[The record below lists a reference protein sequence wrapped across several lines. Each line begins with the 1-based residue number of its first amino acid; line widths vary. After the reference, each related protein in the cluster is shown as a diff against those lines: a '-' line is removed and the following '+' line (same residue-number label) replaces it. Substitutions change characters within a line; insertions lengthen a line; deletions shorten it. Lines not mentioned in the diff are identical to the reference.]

1 MGTAAP
7 SSSLPSSLTGAADVS
22 ALAAMGKIAFAL
34 LVIIGVIFLCAWLI
48 RRWGPGGGSLGQRI
62 KLIAA
67 KAVGTKE
74 RVVIVEVEGTW
85 LVLGVTAGGISKLHE
100 LPADEAAPAPK
111 GPVGPVGDT
120 FAKRFAAALKQN
132 LGGGG
137 R

>member
-1 MGTAAP
+1 
-7 SSSLPSSLTGAADVS
+7 
-22 ALAAMGKIAFAL
+22 MGKVAFAL
-34 LVIIGVIFLCAWLI
+34 LVIVAVIFLCAWLV
-48 RRWGPGGGSLGQRI
+48 RRLGPGGGTVGQRV
-62 KLIAA
+62 KVIAA

-100 LPADEAAPAPK
+100 MPPGKPAPAAATPA
-111 GPVGPVGDT
+111 GDT

>member
-1 MGTAAP
+1 MSAAAS
-7 SSSLPSSLTGAADVS
+7 SSSLPSSLTGAANVGG
-22 ALAAMGKIAFAL
+22 LAAMGKVAFAL
-34 LVIIGVIFLCAWLI
+34 LVIVGVIFLCAWLI

-100 LPADEAAPAPK
+100 LPADAAAPAPK
-111 GPVGPVGDT
+111 GPIGPAGDT

>member
-1 MGTAAP
+1 MSTAAS

-34 LVIIGVIFLCAWLI
+34 LVIVGVIFLCAWLI
-48 RRWGPGGGSLGQRI
+48 RRWGPGGGAFSQRI

-85 LVLGVTAGGISKLHE
+85 LVLGVSAGGISKLHE
-100 LPADEAAPAPK
+100 LPADKAAPAPA
-111 GPVGPVGDT
+111 GPVGPMGDT

>member
-1 MGTAAP
+1 MSAAAS

-34 LVIIGVIFLCAWLI
+34 LVIVGVIFLCAWLI
-48 RRWGPGGGSLGQRI
+48 RRWGPGGGAFSQRI

-85 LVLGVTAGGISKLHE
+85 LVLGVSAGGISKLHE
-100 LPADEAAPAPK
+100 LPADKAAPAPA
-111 GPVGPVGDT
+111 GPVGPMGDT

>member
-1 MGTAAP
+1 
-7 SSSLPSSLTGAADVS
+7 
-22 ALAAMGKIAFAL
+22 MGKIAFAL
-34 LVIIGVIFLCAWLI
+34 LVIVGVIFLCAWLI
-48 RRWGPGGGSLGQRI
+48 RRLGPGGGTLGQRV

-85 LVLGVTAGGISKLHE
+85 LVLGVTTGGISKLHE
-100 LPADEAAPAPK
+100 LPAGKAAPAPN
-111 GPVGPVGDT
+111 PVGPAGDT

-132 LGGGG
+132 LGGGA

>member
-1 MGTAAP
+1 MSTVAP
-7 SSSLPSSLTGAADVS
+7 SSSLPPSLTGAADVGG
-22 ALAAMGKIAFAL
+22 LAAMGKVAFAL
-34 LVIIGVIFLCAWLI
+34 LVIVGVIFLCAWLI
-48 RRWGPGGGSLGQRI
+48 RRWGPGGGTLGQRV

-67 KAVGTKE
+67 KAVGSKE
-74 RVVIVEVEGTW
+74 RVVIVEVAGTW

-100 LPADEAAPAPK
+100 LPADKSTPAPA

>member
-34 LVIIGVIFLCAWLI
+34 LVIVGVIFLCAWLI

-100 LPADEAAPAPK
+100 LPADKTAPAPA
-111 GPVGPVGDT
+111 GPVAPVGDT
-120 FAKRFAAALKQN
+120 FARRFAAALKQN

>member
-1 MGTAAP
+1 MSTAAS

-34 LVIIGVIFLCAWLI
+34 LVIVGVIFLCAWLI
-48 RRWGPGGGSLGQRI
+48 RRWGPGGGAFGQRI

-85 LVLGVTAGGISKLHE
+85 LVLGVSAGGISKLHE
-100 LPADEAAPAPK
+100 LPADKAAPAPA
-111 GPVGPVGDT
+111 GPVGPMGDT

>member
-1 MGTAAP
+1 MSAAA
-7 SSSLPSSLTGAADVS
+7 SSSALPSSLTGAANVGG
-22 ALAAMGKIAFAL
+22 LAAMGKVAFAL
-34 LVIIGVIFLCAWLI
+34 LVIVGVIFLCAWLI

-67 KAVGTKE
+67 TA
-74 RVVIVEVEGTW
+74 VVIVEVEGTW

-100 LPADEAAPAPK
+100 LPADQAAPAPK

>member
-1 MGTAAP
+1 MSGTP
-7 SSSLPSSLTGAADVS
+7 TSSALPTSLTGATDVT
-22 ALAAMGKIAFAL
+22 ALAAMGKVAFAL
-34 LVIIGVIFLCAWLI
+34 LVIVAVIFLCAWLV
-48 RRWGPGGGSLGQRI
+48 RRLGPGGGTVGQRV
-62 KLIAA
+62 KVIAA

-100 LPADEAAPAPK
+100 MPPGKPAPAAATPA
-111 GPVGPVGDT
+111 GDT

>member
-1 MGTAAP
+1 M
-7 SSSLPSSLTGAADVS
+7 S
-22 ALAAMGKIAFAL
+22 ALAAMGKVAFAL
-34 LVIIGVIFLCAWLI
+34 LVIVAVIFLCAWLV
-48 RRWGPGGGSLGQRI
+48 RRLGPGGSSLGQRI
-62 KLIAA
+62 KVIAA

-100 LPADEAAPAPK
+100 LPAGKTSPAPA
-111 GPVGPVGDT
+111 GPVAPAGDT

>member
-1 MGTAAP
+1 MSAAAS
-7 SSSLPSSLTGAADVS
+7 SSSLPSSLTGAADVN

-34 LVIIGVIFLCAWLI
+34 LVIVGVIFLCAWLI
-48 RRWGPGGGSLGQRI
+48 RRWGPGGGAFGQRI

-85 LVLGVTAGGISKLHE
+85 LVLGVSAGGISKLHE
-100 LPADEAAPAPK
+100 LPADKTAPAPA

>member
-1 MGTAAP
+1 MSGTP
-7 SSSLPSSLTGAADVS
+7 VSSALPTSLTGAANVGG
-22 ALAAMGKIAFAL
+22 LAAMGKVAFAL
-34 LVIIGVIFLCAWLI
+34 LVIVGVIFLCAWLI
-48 RRWGPGGGSLGQRI
+48 RRWGPGGGSLGQHI
-62 KLIAA
+62 KLVAA

-100 LPADEAAPAPK
+100 LPAEKAAPAPA
-111 GPVGPVGDT
+111 GPIGPVGDT